1 MFSLRT
7 SDSEVLRDEFCDWKR
22 SLNPELGSLVEES
35 SHFEFREVFCLV
47 LNGHSFEEI
56 FRQSLESFQE
66 SKFFQCSIINRSNIA
81 IKKFSSNFKIHG
93 YVACETKKLKK
104 LKVIKIIWTETLNS
118 KSFQSQIALVRIITT
133 KTLNQLFRLTQI

>member
-1 MFSLRT
+1 MFSLR
-7 SDSEVLRDEFCDWKR
+7 SSEGWVLWLKV
-22 SLNPELGSLVEES
+22 SLKSWARLLCQRKFSFWISRG
-35 SHFEFREVFCLV
+35 FLV

-56 FRQSLESFQE
+56 CRQSLESFQE

-104 LKVIKIIWTETLNS
+104 LKVTKIIWTETLNW
-118 KSFQSQIALVRIITT
+118 KSFQSQIALVRIIAT
-133 KTLNQLFRLTQI
+133 KTLNQLFS